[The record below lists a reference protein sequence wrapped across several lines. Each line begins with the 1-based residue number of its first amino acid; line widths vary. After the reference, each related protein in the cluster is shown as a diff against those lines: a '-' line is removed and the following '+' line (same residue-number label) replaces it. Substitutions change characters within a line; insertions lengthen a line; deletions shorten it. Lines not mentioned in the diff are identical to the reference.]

1 MVERNIMRYYLALEA
16 FLGTQAVSASQRWE
30 ARLNAV
36 YDLME
41 RYPLQLH
48 DLERAEYFDAK
59 RRERENQL
67 RLQQQLIGPAL
78 HPQNP

>member
-1 MVERNIMRYYLALEA
+1 
-16 FLGTQAVSASQRWE
+16 
-30 ARLNAV
+30 
-36 YDLME
+36 ME

-67 RLQQQLIGPAL
+67 RLQQQLIGPAP